1 MTFSSAACSSSGRG
15 TEGNVGVIKSI
26 SFLSRRAGISPE
38 EFQHHWREVHAP
50 MWRDVPGVRGYIL
63 NIPVES
69 HSRSDVPQLSMGD
82 FDGIAQ
88 VWFDDLATRAAA
100 AASPEGRR
108 WHGDGA
114 TIIGAIRTFVTQEQA
129 VIPVPRDPRPGIK
142 ALTVIRRRADA
153 TPQAFQDAWRKR
165 HAAMASEVPGLRGF
179 VLSGVVEEQ
188 FRHDIP
194 PLPMATPLDGFAES
208 WCDDLSARRAM
219 VGSPEAK
226 RWFADGATF
235 LGEVRTFLLQEEVMV
250 LPPS

>member
-1 MTFSSAACSSSGRG
+1 ML
-15 TEGNVGVIKSI
+15 KSI
-26 SFLSRRAGISPE
+26 SFLSRRPGLSPE

-63 NIPVES
+63 NIPVET
-69 HSRSDVPQLSMGD
+69 HGRSDVPALEMGE

-88 VWFDDLATRAAA
+88 VWFDDLAARAAA
-100 AASPEGRR
+100 AASPEGKR

-114 TIIGAIRTFVTQEQA
+114 SIIGAIRTFVTEEQ
-129 VIPVPRDPRPGIK
+129 VVLPVPRATRPEIK

-153 TPQAFQDAWRKR
+153 TSEQFQEAWRKR
-165 HAAMASEVPGLRGF
+165 HAAMASEVPGLQGF

-194 PLPMATPLDGFAES
+194 PLPMASPIDGFAES
-208 WCDDLSARRAM
+208 WCQDLAARRAM
-219 VGSPEAK
+219 VASPEAK

-235 LGEVRTFLLQEEVMV
+235 LGEVKTFLLKEQVMA
-250 LPPS
+250 LPPG